1 MGNPQMK
8 AGELLN
14 KHVYCEELN
23 VGKVIDLLLSMDD
36 LEVTH
41 LELELTKEASEQIL
55 GVTPSLFRPAKNT
68 LAISALAE
76 GSACCTERGLEL
88 KISKGQLSLYLRP
101 A

>member
-1 MGNPQMK
+1 MK
-8 AGELLN
+8 VSELLDKN
-14 KHVYCEELN
+14 VYCEGLN
-23 VGKVIDLLLSMDD
+23 VGKVINALVSMEE
-36 LEVTH
+36 LKITH

-76 GSACCTERGLEL
+76 GAACCTESGIEL
-88 KISKGQLSLYLRP
+88 KVSKGQLALYLRP

>member
-1 MGNPQMK
+1 MK

-14 KHVYCEELN
+14 KNVYCEGLN
-23 VGKVIDLLLSMDD
+23 VGKVIDLLVNMEELKI
-36 LEVTH
+36 TH
-41 LELELTKEASEQIL
+41 LELELTKAASEQIL

-76 GSACCTERGLEL
+76 GSACCTESGIEL

-101 A
+101 T